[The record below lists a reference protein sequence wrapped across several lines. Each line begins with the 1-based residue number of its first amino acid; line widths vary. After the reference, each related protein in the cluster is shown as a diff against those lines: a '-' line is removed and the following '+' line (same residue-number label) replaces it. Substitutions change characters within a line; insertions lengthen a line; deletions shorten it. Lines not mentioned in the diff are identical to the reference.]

1 MFKTYLFGIVLGVIG
16 AFTAVFFVP
25 VVDQAR
31 ENSVIRVLPNGGNA
45 ETYHINIPMDR
56 IAVGAADQSSPLPPG
71 MQWPETFATSS
82 TELYKVRNIHD
93 AVIGVASRV
102 VVDNGDGNNAIEW
115 VLHFP
120 ARGSLFVGMPTSVEE
135 GEQRSGSILSGTREF
150 SRLTGRVTEA
160 YVRLE
165 GDDELRRGR
174 IELVSRYQSVAGGES

>member
-16 AFTAVFFVP
+16 AITAVFFLP

-31 ENSVIRVLPNGGNA
+31 ENSVIRVMPNGGNA

-56 IAVGAADQSSPLPPG
+56 IAVGAAEQSAPLPPG
-71 MQWPETFATSS
+71 MTWPEDFATSS
-82 TELYKVRNIHD
+82 AELYKIRNVHD

-102 VVDNGDGNNAIEW
+102 VVDNGDGGDAIEW

-120 ARGSLFVGMPTSVEE
+120 ARGSLYVGMRTTVEE
-135 GEQRSGSILSGTREF
+135 GQQRSGSILSGTREF
-150 SRLTGRVTEA
+150 SRYSGQVTEA
-160 YVRLE
+160 YVPLE

-174 IELVSRYQSVAGGES
+174 IELVSRYQSISGGES

>member
-16 AFTAVFFVP
+16 AFAAVYFIP

-31 ENSVIRVLPNGGNA
+31 ENSVIRVVPNGGNS

-56 IAVGAADQSSPLPPG
+56 IAVGASEQSAPLPPG
-71 MQWPETFATSS
+71 MAWPEDFASS
-82 TELYKVRNIHD
+82 SAELYKVRNIHD

-102 VVDNGDGNNAIEW
+102 VVDNGDGGNAIEW

-120 ARGSLFVGMPTSVEE
+120 ARGSLFVGMRTTVED

-150 SRLTGRVTEA
+150 SELKGRITEA
-160 YVRLE
+160 YVPLE

-174 IELVSRYQSVAGGES
+174 IELVSLYTAVAGGES